1 MNKEFAAILKQ
12 LSKEDRKIIKKMQHY
27 FETCYLN
34 EVVFEDMM
42 CDIAGMALECQT
54 RGESF
59 SEYIGTDY
67 KTFCRS
73 LAGNAKKQTF
83 PERIFDVLRWMIYFD
98 GIIIPFLYVL
108 YAIIGFTAPKLDGL
122 VLTAPVAQL
131 FMYFSVSTLLVLGW
145 FLVKRFT
152 YYSQTVVF
160 AIYMAAVISVFLVTD
175 FFGTMW
181 FGDMTVSVS
190 IIIWGVVIFAL
201 LTICYLAKRLIAMS
215 NVYSRKK

>member
-1 MNKEFAAILKQ
+1 MNKEFLSLLKQ

-83 PERIFDVLRWMIYFD
+83 PERLFDVLSWLTYFD

-108 YAIIGFTAPKLDGL
+108 YAIFGFTEPRLDGL
-122 VLTAPVAQL
+122 VLTAPIAQL
-131 FMYFSVSTLLVLGW
+131 FMYFSVSTLLVIGW

-152 YYSQTVVF
+152 YYSQTLVL
-160 AIYMAAVISVFLVTD
+160 AIYMAAVISALLITD
-175 FFGTMW
+175 FAGQIW
-181 FGDMTVSVS
+181 FGDTLLSVS
-190 IIIWGVVIFAL
+190 IVWWAVATFCVLI
-201 LTICYLAKRLIAMS
+201 ICYLAKRLIAMS